1 MTYNPLI
8 SLRID
13 LFNEFHKIEYFSL
26 TQIHKILLASI
37 CFTFE
42 NNISIGDFV
51 IAIEDEINKVMC
63 EIEEIKKD
71 EEQFFLLTNMNSF
84 MIQQNRI
91 GLKFPLNKNKW
102 PEGDS
107 GNSQ

>member
-1 MTYNPLI
+1 MQFVILQ
-8 SLRID
+8 RID

-26 TQIHKILLASI
+26 TQICQILLASI

>member
-26 TQIHKILLASI
+26 TQICQILLASI

-71 EEQFFLLTNMNSF
+71 EE
-84 MIQQNRI
+84 
-91 GLKFPLNKNKW
+91 
-102 PEGDS
+102 
-107 GNSQ
+107 